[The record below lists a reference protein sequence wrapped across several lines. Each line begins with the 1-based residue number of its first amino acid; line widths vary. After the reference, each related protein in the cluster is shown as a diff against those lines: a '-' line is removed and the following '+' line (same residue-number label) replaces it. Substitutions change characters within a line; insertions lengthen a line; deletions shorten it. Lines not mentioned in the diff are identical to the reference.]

1 LRASPLGKLLLS
13 FSACFALA
21 AILFNSVS
29 WMFVTIVLVS
39 LFVYGRL
46 RLVAETEELDIEVRR
61 EVLEDMIYA
70 KEKATIKVEILNK
83 GFNRV
88 KGEIEE
94 LLPEELV
101 LVGGMSRLEAEI
113 ARRGIFSF
121 SYSVLAD
128 KRGEYVIKGIRL
140 HLSDLF
146 GLNQDTIAIDF
157 ESTVVVH
164 TERDI
169 LETARRLSQREH
181 LRFVG
186 PARNPAIALKEF
198 EFDSIREYIPGDKA
212 RDILW
217 KALPKL
223 DELLTKIYRKE
234 SVLRTIIL
242 LDCSRSMRLSAD
254 ETSMLDHGIDLTLQ
268 IARVL
273 LSGLQPTGVVLFD
286 EVSIIGE
293 VMPGTGKHQFDG
305 IVSLLKQAPASIRIS
320 GSTEAEKQPGP
331 AVARAVVTGT
341 ETGYHDKEFIRALGH
356 LADSDIVSSSGIGID
371 TKIRQ
376 VIAKNLGS
384 KLLFIVISDLISSG
398 KSILS
403 MARICQKTNNVLIT
417 IHTYADWYSALDEG
431 LEKEMAEKLYENL
444 MTSISLQAKLERFGA
459 YYLRIGPADTTS
471 RIIKTIRRTA

>member
-1 LRASPLGKLLLS
+1 MRASPLGKVLLS

-46 RLVAETEELDIEVRR
+46 RLVTQIEELDVDVKR
-61 EVLEDMIYA
+61 EVLEGMIYA

-83 GFNRV
+83 GFNQIR
-88 KGEIEE
+88 GEIED
-94 LLPEELV
+94 LLPQELV
-101 LVGGMSRLEAEI
+101 LASGKSQLEAEI
-113 ARRGIFSF
+113 APRSIFGF
-121 SYSVLAD
+121 SYSVIAD

-140 HLSDLF
+140 TLNDPF
-146 GLNQDTIAIDF
+146 GLNQDTIVIDF
-157 ESTVVVH
+157 ESTLVVH
-164 TERDI
+164 TEREI

-186 PARNPAIALKEF
+186 PARNPAIVLKEF
-198 EFDSIREYIPGDKA
+198 EFDGIRVYIPGDKA

-234 SVLRTIIL
+234 SVLRTLIM
-242 LDCSRSMRLSAD
+242 LDCSRSMRLSASD
-254 ETSMLDHGIDLTLQ
+254 ASMIDHGLDLTLQ
-268 IARVL
+268 ISRVL

-293 VMPGTGKHQFDG
+293 VMPRTGKHQFDS
-305 IVSLLKQAPASIRIS
+305 IVSLLKKAPASMKLSGMENHERAGPTMTRLIS
-320 GSTEAEKQPGP
+320 AEADVE
-331 AVARAVVTGT
+331 
-341 ETGYHDKEFIRALGH
+341 HDDKEFIRVLGH
-356 LADSDIVSSSGIGID
+356 LANSGIVSTGGTGID
-371 TKIRQ
+371 SKIRQ
-376 VIAKNLGS
+376 VIAKNIGS
-384 KLLFIVISDLISSG
+384 KLLFIVISDFISSRN
-398 KSILS
+398 SILS
-403 MARICQKTNNVLIT
+403 IARICQKTNNVLIT
-417 IHTYADWYSALDEG
+417 IHTYADWYSAIDEG
-431 LEKEMAEKLYENL
+431 LDKEAAEKLYDNL
-444 MTSISLQAKLERFGA
+444 MTSISLQAKLERLGA